1 MNVQQILVILS
12 PVFFVIFLGYMAGRF
27 KKISVE
33 NAKGLT
39 TFVTKFALPAFL
51 FVGIMSTSRSKVIEN
66 MPFFL
71 TIVSGLLGFY
81 LIVMIVSKFVFKIPL
96 TRASI
101 YGLNSTQPSFAFVG
115 IPVLGGI
122 FGTDAATIPIAITGV
137 VVNAM
142 LIPLASIFATIGQ
155 NQDKDKSLVKVFF
168 SSLLKGLSS
177 PLAWVPLLALVL
189 TMLNSP
195 TYPLFH
201 KMLDMVGETTSGVAL
216 FAIGATVGIRKIN
229 LSCKA
234 IGLTG
239 LKMVALP
246 VFAFLM
252 THLFNLSSEDVV
264 KAVLIV
270 CFPCSSV
277 AAMVASEFKELE
289 SETSSAF
296 VLSTI
301 SSLITVPIIISL
313 LM

>member
-1 MNVQQILVILS
+1 MSVQQILIILA

-27 KKISVE
+27 KKISPE

-51 FVGIMSTSRSKVIEN
+51 FVGIMSTPRSKVIEN

-71 TIVSGLLGFY
+71 TIASGLLGFY
-81 LIVMIVSKFVFKIPL
+81 LVVLIIGKVFFKSPL
-96 TRASI
+96 TRSSVYA
-101 YGLNSTQPSFAFVG
+101 LNSTQPSFAFVG

-122 FGTDAATIPIAITGV
+122 FGSDATTIPIAITGV

-155 NQDKDKSLVKVFF
+155 NQDNEKSLVNVFF
-168 SSLLKGLSS
+168 TSLLKGLSS
-177 PLAWVPLLALVL
+177 PLAWVPLLALIL

-201 KMLDMVGETTSGVAL
+201 KMLEMIGETTSGVAL

-229 LSCKA
+229 LNRKA
-234 IGLTG
+234 TG
-239 LKMVALP
+239 IAVMKVVALP
-246 VFAFLM
+246 VFMFLIA
-252 THLFNLSSEDVV
+252 HLFNLSSDDIV
-264 KAVLIV
+264 KAVLLV
-270 CFPCSSV
+270 CLPCSSV

-301 SSLITVPIIISL
+301 ASVITIPILISL